1 MGLNPALLRRLATR
15 ALAAVVLVGA
25 VIAASLG
32 LLPFAP
38 EPRGPVVAAAPSQD
52 PGTAAPATAAPATP
66 GPTVTAESVATPSA
80 PMSGIE
86 WPSATIPATPGSP
99 PAPSLDDPTRPLV
112 AAPTAATPSANEATR
127 RALTA
132 SLAGLRATYGL
143 PGVSA
148 AILFPDGTIWRATS
162 GFADVRT
169 RRHLTADTEFA
180 VASISKTF
188 LAALILK
195 LVEEGKVGLD
205 TPVVTYLPSLAID
218 PTITVRQLL
227 DHTSGLHDFFYDPD
241 IDEALLS
248 DRTRVWTAEEAL
260 SYVGKPYFR
269 PGEGW
274 HYSNTNY
281 VVLGLL
287 AETTEGLPLA
297 QQLHAR
303 FLTPLG
309 LAHTHY
315 QSVDPPAGP
324 LARAYRFDGPGLRL
338 KPIPLSDGT
347 DVVPFTSVVTA
358 AGSAGSIASTPTD
371 LVKWARGLYGGTVL
385 TPSSFVT
392 MVTDA
397 QRTIAFK
404 PSVPYGLGV
413 QEATIDGRPT
423 LGHSGR
429 FLGSR
434 SVVRWLPNEGIAIAV
449 LTNQSRNDPGLVA
462 RALLRVILGTPAPC
476 TDCLPAVVAR

>member
-1 MGLNPALLRRLATR
+1 
-15 ALAAVVLVGA
+15 
-25 VIAASLG
+25 
-32 LLPFAP
+32 
-38 EPRGPVVAAAPSQD
+38 
-52 PGTAAPATAAPATP
+52 
-66 GPTVTAESVATPSA
+66 
-80 PMSGIE
+80 
-86 WPSATIPATPGSP
+86 
-99 PAPSLDDPTRPLV
+99 
-112 AAPTAATPSANEATR
+112 
-127 RALTA
+127 
-132 SLAGLRATYGL
+132 
-143 PGVSA
+143 VSA

-162 GFADVRT
+162 GFADVRAK
-169 RRHLTADTEFA
+169 RHLTAGTEFA

-195 LVEEGKVGLD
+195 LVDEGKVGLD
-205 TPVVTYLPSLAID
+205 VPVVTYLPALEVD
-218 PTITVRQLL
+218 PAITVRQLL
-227 DHTSGLHDFFYDPD
+227 DHTSGLHDFFYAPD
-241 IDEALLS
+241 IDAALLS

-260 SYVGKPYFR
+260 SYVGKPYFKA
-269 PGEGW
+269 GSGW

-287 AETTEGLPLA
+287 AEAVEGA
-297 QQLHAR
+297 SVAEQLHAR
-303 FLTPLG
+303 FLAPLG
-309 LAHTHY
+309 LSRTHY
-315 QSVDPPAGP
+315 QAVDPPVGP
-324 LARAYRFDGPGLRL
+324 LAQAYRFDGPGLRL
-338 KPIPLSDGT
+338 KPIPLTDGT

-371 LVKWARGLYGGTVL
+371 LVKWARALYGGAIL
-385 TPSSFVT
+385 TPSTFVA

-462 RALLRVILGTPAPC
+462 RALLRVVLGTPTP
-476 TDCLPAVVAR
+476 TPTPTP